1 MSSKHNHNGSS
12 TVINYNNAFAIG
24 IALNVTYIIIEVFYG
39 LLIHSMSLIAD
50 AGHNLSDVLG
60 LLLAWGAGY
69 LAKST
74 STNKRTYGFR
84 KSTILAAVINGVLL
98 LVVVGGIS
106 FEALR
111 KFLHPEPV
119 PGITM
124 MLVASVG
131 VGING
136 ITALLFF
143 KGKDK
148 DLNIKGAFIHMAADA
163 AVSLGVAAGGL
174 VILFTGWMWID
185 PAVSILILVVI
196 TIGTWGL
203 LKDSVLL
210 SMDAVP
216 EHISTDDVRKYL
228 SSLSGVIDVHDLHI
242 WAMSTTEYALTAHLI
257 IPEIS
262 SNDNFLC
269 ETADVLNHRF
279 GISHTTIQI
288 ERAVLTNGTIHN
300 CTAE

>member
-1 MSSKHNHNGSS
+1 MSHNHNH
-12 TVINYNNAFAIG
+12 TAPPQAINYNNAFAVG
-24 IALNVTYIIIEVFYG
+24 IALNVTYIIIETFYG
-39 LLIHSMSLIAD
+39 LQIHSMSLIAD

-69 LAKST
+69 LAKS
-74 STNKRTYGFR
+74 SFTNKRTYGFR
-84 KSTILAAVINGVLL
+84 KSTILAAIVNGILL
-98 LVVVGGIS
+98 LLVVGGIS
-106 FEALR
+106 FEAIR
-111 KFLHPEPV
+111 KFLHPQPV
-119 PGITM
+119 PGALLM
-124 MLVASVG
+124 FVACAG
-131 VGING
+131 VVING
-136 ITALLFF
+136 ITAMLFF
-143 KGKDK
+143 RGKDK
-148 DLNIKGAFIHMAADA
+148 DLNIKGAFLHMAADA

-174 VILFTGWMWID
+174 VIFYTGWMWID
-185 PAVSILILVVI
+185 PAVSVLILVVI

-216 EHISTDDVRKYL
+216 EQIHTEDVRKYL
-228 SSLSGVIDVHDLHI
+228 RNLDGVTDVHDLHI

-257 IPEIS
+257 IPEIT

-288 ERAVLTNGTIHN
+288 ERSILTNSTVHN
-300 CTAE
+300 CSAE

>member
-1 MSSKHNHNGSS
+1 
-12 TVINYNNAFAIG
+12 
-24 IALNVTYIIIEVFYG
+24 
-39 LLIHSMSLIAD
+39 MSLIAD

-69 LAKST
+69 LARSS

-84 KSTILAAVINGVLL
+84 KSTILAAVVNGVLL
-98 LVVVGGIS
+98 LIVVGGIS
-106 FEALR
+106 FEAIR

-119 PGITM
+119 PGIIM
-124 MLVASVG
+124 MLVACAG
-131 VGING
+131 VVING
-136 ITALLFF
+136 ITAYLFF
-143 KGKDK
+143 KGKDT
-148 DLNIKGAFIHMAADA
+148 DLNIKGAFLHMAADA

-174 VILFTGWMWID
+174 IIIFTGWMWID
-185 PAVSILILVVI
+185 PAVSILILIVI
-196 TIGTWGL
+196 TVGTWGL

-216 EHISTDDVRKYL
+216 EHISTEDVRKYL
-228 SSLSGVIDVHDLHI
+228 RALPGVNDVHDLHI

-257 IPEIS
+257 IPEIT
-262 SNDNFLC
+262 SNDNFLS
-269 ETADVLNHRF
+269 ETAEALRHKF

-288 ERAVLTNGTIHN
+288 ERTVLINGTVHN

>member
-1 MSSKHNHNGSS
+1 MNHNHSH
-12 TVINYNNAFAIG
+12 TVSPSAINYNNAFALG
-24 IALNVTYIIIEVFYG
+24 ITLNVAYIIIEAFYG

-69 LAKST
+69 LAKSSAT
-74 STNKRTYGFR
+74 SKRTYGFR
-84 KSTILAAVINGVLL
+84 KSTILAAVVNGILL
-98 LVVVGGIS
+98 LIVVGGIS

-124 MLVASVG
+124 MLVACAG
-131 VGING
+131 VVING
-136 ITALLFF
+136 MTALLFI

-174 VILFTGWMWID
+174 LILFTGWMWID

-203 LKDSVLL
+203 LRDSVLL
-210 SMDAVP
+210 TMDAVP
-216 EHISTDDVRKYL
+216 EHIQTEDVRNYL
-228 SSLSGVIDVHDLHI
+228 RALPGVIDVHDLHI

-257 IPEIS
+257 IPS
-262 SNDNFLC
+262 VTSNDNFLC
-269 ETADVLNHRF
+269 ETADILQHRF

-288 ERAVLTNGTIHN
+288 ENNVLVNGTIHN
-300 CTAE
+300 CAPE